1 MIQKESLTDIGRE
14 SILMHGNDYAYILLN
29 VSLNA
34 NISNFTISFPNVSI
48 IFNAYTIMP
57 HGSVTLVI
65 FEYGTLLHS
74 FLFGQT
80 TKPKRVGDIA
90 NTCKCIFTSRFF
102 PLYRYTTVGF
112 KK

>member
-1 MIQKESLTDIGRE
+1 MIQKESLTDIRRE
-14 SILMHGNDYAYILLN
+14 SILMQGDEYAYILPN

-34 NISNFTISFPNVSI
+34 YISNFTISFPNASMI
-48 IFNAYTIMP
+48 SNAYTIMP

-74 FLFGQT
+74 FLFGPT

-90 NTCKCIFTSRFF
+90 NRI
-102 PLYRYTTVGF
+102 
-112 KK
+112 